1 MRLFLVALLVTA
13 CGPRTSMLP
22 SIIDPAD
29 AGITVPVDGGVTCT
43 LELET
48 QMTAALTAVATTESF
63 VVELRRNSDD
73 RVFRMS
79 RAVPGKTTITER
91 STLQSASTAK
101 LISATIILDVIA
113 NPSSY
118 PGGGRVNGVALTLD
132 SPVRDF
138 LPAWNPPATSRLS
151 SATLRHLL
159 SFTSGL
165 EREHACISSL
175 TAPDTCVT
183 NLVDANLMVN
193 RDANE
198 PRTFFYSGSHLFV
211 AAQLAVR
218 ASGLGDWGAL
228 FKRFKEQHGV
238 FQTPLESAGPA
249 SFGVGAFFPT
259 SGPGN
264 SPSPAGAL
272 RYTAGDYPPFLQKL
286 MRAQVL
292 PKPMLD
298 ELLSDQV
305 SRLGATIEYS
315 PVSDTGEDW
324 RYGLGNWSEC
334 NAPAWSSACAAARR
348 FSSPGSFGTY
358 PFIDFNP
365 SAGGEAP
372 YVGLLGYGGTAQ
384 GQSPTTIAIYRSLQ
398 VVLVDGK
405 DLAQRWAAS
414 TCL

>member
-1 MRLFLVALLVTA
+1 MRLFFVALVMSA
-13 CGPRTSMLP
+13 CGPRPMAP
-22 SIIDPAD
+22 PPIDAAD

-43 LELET
+43 VELER
-48 QMTAALTAVATTESF
+48 QLTAALTAVATTESF

-91 STLQSASTAK
+91 SMLQSASTAK

-113 NPSSY
+113 NPSNY

-138 LPAWNPPATSRLS
+138 LPTWSPPASSRLS
-151 SATLRHLL
+151 SVTLRHLL

-165 EREHACISSL
+165 EREHACISSA

-183 NLVDANLMVN
+183 NLVDANLTVN

-198 PRTFFYSGSHLFV
+198 ARTFFYSGSHLFV

-218 ASGLGDWGAL
+218 ASGLSDWGAL
-228 FKRFKEQHGV
+228 FKRFKELHAV
-238 FQTPLESAGPA
+238 FQTPLESPGPA
-249 SFGVGAFFPT
+249 SAGVGAFFPG
-259 SGPGN
+259 SAPGN

-298 ELLSDQV
+298 ELLSDQLT
-305 SRLGATIEYS
+305 RLSATIEYS

-324 RYGLGNWSEC
+324 HYGLGNWLEC
-334 NAPAWSSACAAARR
+334 NAPAWSAACAANRR

-365 SAGGEAP
+365 SVGGEFP

-384 GQSPTTIAIYRSLQ
+384 GQSPTSIAIYRAVQ

-414 TCL
+414 KCL

>member
-1 MRLFLVALLVTA
+1 MRLLVAALLVSA
-13 CGPRTSMLP
+13 CGPRNVLP
-22 SIIDPAD
+22 PPIDAAD

-151 SATLRHLL
+151 PVTLRHLL

-193 RDANE
+193 RDASE

-218 ASGLGDWGAL
+218 ASGLSDWGAL

-249 SFGVGAFFPT
+249 SFGVGAFFPS

-398 VVLVDGK
+398 VVLLNGK

-414 TCL
+414 RCL

>member
-1 MRLFLVALLVTA
+1 MRPLLAALVLTA
-13 CGPRTSMLP
+13 CGPRPMTP
-22 SIIDPAD
+22 PPIDAAD

-43 LELET
+43 VELER
-48 QMTAALTAVATTESF
+48 QLTAALTAVATTESF

-91 STLQSASTAK
+91 SMLQSASTAK

-113 NPSSY
+113 NPSNY

-138 LPAWNPPATSRLS
+138 LPTWSPAASSRLS
-151 SATLRHLL
+151 SVTLRHLL

-165 EREHACISSL
+165 EREHACISSA

-183 NLVDANLMVN
+183 NLVDANLTVN

-198 PRTFFYSGSHLFV
+198 ARTFFYSGSHLFV

-218 ASGLGDWGAL
+218 ASGLSDWGAL
-228 FKRFKEQHGV
+228 FKRFKELHAV
-238 FQTPLESAGPA
+238 FQTPLESPGPA
-249 SFGVGAFFPT
+249 SAGVGAFFP
-259 SGPGN
+259 GAAPGN

-298 ELLSDQV
+298 ELLSDQLT
-305 SRLGATIEYS
+305 RLSATIEYS

-324 RYGLGNWSEC
+324 HYGLGNWLEC
-334 NAPAWSSACAAARR
+334 NAPAWSAACAANRR

-365 SAGGEAP
+365 SVGGEFP

-384 GQSPTTIAIYRSLQ
+384 GQSPTSIAIYRAVQ

-414 TCL
+414 KCL